1 MTDILANLSA
11 FIADSSV
18 RELVIYL
25 LRNVPGFPPIIQT
38 VHILAIAAVMGS
50 IVFIN
55 LRILGVAVPSQR
67 LTEMIQR
74 LLPWTWWALLML
86 AISGVVFIIARPDK
100 YFFNPVFGIKFSLL
114 APAVVFAWIIHR
126 KNTLEPGYWEV
137 SALRRG
143 SARAIAA
150 VSMILWLGVMMAGR
164 WIAYYDYLFWPE

>member
-1 MTDILANLSA
+1 MTDILSSLSA
-11 FIADSSV
+11 FIAESSV
-18 RELVIYL
+18 REFVIYL

-55 LRILGVAVPSQR
+55 LKILGVAVPSQR
-67 LTEMIQR
+67 LSEMIQR
-74 LLPWTWWALLML
+74 LLPWTWWALLLL

-100 YFFNPVFGIKFSLL
+100 YFFNPVFGIKFALL
-114 APAVVFAWIIHR
+114 TPAVLFAWIIHR
-126 KNTLEPGYWEV
+126 KNSSEPGYWEV
-137 SALRRG
+137 SVLRRV
-143 SARAIAA
+143 SARTIAA